1 MPQRGIPPPLSP
13 EPVLSPEPAPLRVG
27 DRSAAYPWH
36 AERGAADPR
45 QETGYLADVARGD
58 KVEILAEAEEGHA
71 GNLFP
76 RYRYVFARS
85 GAAEGWFPLPLLAK
99 QPTPG
104 CWALVHGLAKHTEL
118 DGRRGQVVGFQHGR
132 CGELRWQ
139 VRMNGRVAAFR
150 ESNLH
155 FATCEADLLALSS
168 RRLLLSCHFDHARSH
183 AFAHLL
189 QLVILQR
196 RNG

>member
-1 MPQRGIPPPLSP
+1 MEQQVATGERHGRREELRGGPSAKRITL
-13 EPVLSPEPAPLRVG
+13 LKT
-27 DRSAAYPWH
+27 DR
-36 AERGAADPR
+36 
-45 QETGYLADVARGD
+45 
-58 KVEILAEAEEGHA
+58 
-71 GNLFP
+71 
-76 RYRYVFARS
+76 
-85 GAAEGWFPLPLLAK
+85 LPLLIAGIPE
-99 QPTPG
+99 QVLMYRCPVHEGQCSSPPPMLCAAG
-104 CWALVHGLAKHTEL
+104 VHGLAKHTEL